1 MFLFAWYQGVSGS
14 CYIQPCFLCSPI
26 NFVVVSDFWQTE
38 VVSSRLR
45 HSCHR
50 LLVPSSRRLG
60 VDQRQLLRNSDVRKP
75 HFEGLG
81 AALNHYFWVRHPVH
95 LFHPRQTKHN
105 VGKFDNS
112 PRLRATSLGPL
123 LPLGKVSWA
132 STNQYLPGES
142 CQWEQRSPGDQVK
155 GATVWSCCPPP
166 VSSLRAECPLRIS
179 NLFGRERSYKLLVN
193 IKKGFF
199 FHILICTFKCLIASS
214 GIMRRFFSDCLNP
227 YCYMW
232 GKTYSSLCST
242 PGGDPYGKWDNYI
255 SG

>member
-1 MFLFAWYQGVSGS
+1 MNIRTFLPATTGQFLLLTVFLFAWYQGVSGS

-105 VGKFDNS
+105 VGKFDSS
-112 PRLRATSLGPL
+112 PRLRATSLVPL

-142 CQWEQRSPGDQVK
+142 CQWEQRSLGDQVK

-166 VSSLRAECPLRIS
+166 VTSLRAECPLRIS
-179 NLFGRERSYKLLVN
+179 NLFGREGSYKLLVN
-193 IKKGFF
+193 IKKFF
-199 FHILICTFKCLIASS
+199 FSHSHLYF
-214 GIMRRFFSDCLNP
+214 
-227 YCYMW
+227 
-232 GKTYSSLCST
+232 
-242 PGGDPYGKWDNYI
+242 
-255 SG
+255 